1 MGSKFASKLP
11 KAIIATNLVMTDKV
25 KTVIGCFFCYPILN
39 LADTLPV
46 HAFRARE
53 FSFDEK
59 YVYRSKAEIFWC
71 QKSRVSETYKRHL
84 LESWPVTE
92 MIQLFTVSH
101 ILHSKINCI
110 ISIFMLFKNFIILEL
125 CRFLTFHEF
134 FFDFGSEIQIDWF

>member
-1 MGSKFASKLP
+1 MLETVYVGENFKILLTHSSHYSSK
-11 KAIIATNLVMTDKV
+11 NLGPRY
-25 KTVIGCFFCYPILN
+25 KTCPP
-39 LADTLPV
+39 PV
-46 HAFRARE
+46 HAFRTRE
-53 FSFDEK
+53 LSFDEK
-59 YVYRSKAEIFWC
+59 KNVYPSKAELFWY

-125 CRFLTFHEF
+125 SRFLNFHEF
-134 FFDFGSEIQIDWF
+134 FRFQFRN